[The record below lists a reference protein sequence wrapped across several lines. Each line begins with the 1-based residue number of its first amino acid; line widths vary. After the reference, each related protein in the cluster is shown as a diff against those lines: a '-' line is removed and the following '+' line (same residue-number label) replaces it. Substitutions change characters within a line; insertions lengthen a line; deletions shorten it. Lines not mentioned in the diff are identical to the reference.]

1 MMATCGSGRLRPLAT
16 MIGWLPVRISR
27 CGGKRIGFLMVAPV
41 YRLGAPHG
49 TVPERREHLI
59 GFVQA
64 FFEISVLLESI
75 INTTTNVPGLDFYFF
90 PPAAGDSGPS
100 GVASL

>member
-1 MMATCGSGRLRPLAT
+1 
-16 MIGWLPVRISR
+16 
-27 CGGKRIGFLMVAPV
+27 MVAPV
-41 YRLGAPHG
+41 YRPGAPHA

-75 INTTTNVPGLDFYFF
+75 INTTTNVPGLDLYFF
-90 PPAAGDSGPS
+90 FPTRGRR
-100 GVASL
+100 